1 MRQHLVI
8 PMLELSVRR
17 RVSVPQVVE
26 GVHFWSASKHTRKK
40 KVIHEMRL
48 SEISILLSSL
58 DNSPFLWRCSGADAD
73 EEAGDESAQ
82 DTETRH
88 SNSANVSVS
97 ERLREGRSDPM
108 TSEKARERLRFCS
121 SVVSQ

>member
-1 MRQHLVI
+1 MIPHNIASLLVVSYLRVLHVYRWSPVRQHLVI

-97 ERLREGRSDPM
+97 ER
-108 TSEKARERLRFCS
+108 
-121 SVVSQ
+121 

>member
-1 MRQHLVI
+1 MIPHNIASLLVVSYLRVLPVYRWSPVRQHLVI

-17 RVSVPQVVE
+17 RIAVPQVVE
-26 GVHFWSASKHTRKK
+26 GVHFWSVSKHMRKK

-73 EEAGDESAQ
+73 EEARDESAQ

-97 ERLREGRSDPM
+97 ER
-108 TSEKARERLRFCS
+108 
-121 SVVSQ
+121 